1 MCARLLDNK
10 DIAMCFESVYTD
22 KAAVLNIAAA
32 LLYGVEM
39 RFERFG

>member
-10 DIAMCFESVYTD
+10 DIAMRFENVYTD
-22 KAAVLNIAAA
+22 KAAVLNIATE
-32 LLYGVEM
+32 LLYGVEI